1 MLLVIDVGNTNTVMG
16 VYDNDRLVTH
26 WRLATSRHRTGD
38 EYGVLVQGLC
48 AQRRIDAQ
56 AIRDV
61 AISCV
66 VPAQVFP
73 LTEVS
78 HVYFD
83 SHPLIVDHLT
93 AGMPILTDRPEE
105 VGADR
110 LVNAVAAYDKFHRDA
125 IVVDLG
131 TATTFDVVSAAGQ
144 YLGGAISPGITIS
157 IEALAQHASKLSR
170 VEFANPGTVI
180 GKNTVQAMQS
190 GMYFGYVGLVDAI
203 VSRMRL
209 EMGGDPLIIATGG
222 LAPLIAEAS
231 TTLQKIEPYLTLE
244 GLKIIFDK
252 HSVHRPVRTE
262 AV

>member
-16 VYDNDRLVTH
+16 VYDHDRLVTH
-26 WRLATSRHRTGD
+26 WRLGTSQHRTSD

-56 AIRDV
+56 AIHHV
-61 AISCV
+61 VISCV
-66 VPAQVFP
+66 VPSQLRS
-73 LTEVS
+73 LTDVS

-83 SHPLIVDHLT
+83 CQPLIVDHTT
-93 AGMPILTDRPEE
+93 AGLPILIDRPEE

-110 LVNAVAAYDKFHRDA
+110 LVNAVAAYDKFRCA
-125 IVVDLG
+125 LIVVDLG
-131 TATTFDVVSAAGQ
+131 TATTFDAVSADGA

-180 GKNTVQAMQS
+180 GKHTVHAMQA
-190 GMYFGYVGLVDAI
+190 GIYFGYVGLVDTL
-203 VSRMRL
+203 VERMRI
-209 EMGGDPLIIATGG
+209 EMGGEPLVVATGG

-231 TTLQKIEPYLTLE
+231 TTVHRIEPYLTLE
-244 GLKIIFDK
+244 GLKVIFD
-252 HSVHRPVRTE
+252 HQTARQQHIHT
-262 AV
+262 

>member
-16 VYDNDRLVTH
+16 VYEADRLVTH
-26 WRLATSRHRTGD
+26 WRLATSRHRTSD

-48 AQRRIDAQ
+48 AQRRIDAT
-56 AIRDV
+56 AIHHV

-66 VPAQVFP
+66 VPAQLFP

-83 SHPLIVDHLT
+83 CRPLIVDHLT
-93 AGMPILTDRPEE
+93 AGIPILTDRPEE

-125 IVVDLG
+125 IIVDLG
-131 TATTFDVVSAAGQ
+131 TATTFDAISPEGA
-144 YLGGAISPGITIS
+144 YLGGAISPGISIS

-170 VEFANPGTVI
+170 VEFANPGTVL
-180 GKNTVQAMQS
+180 GKHTVHAMQA
-190 GMYFGYVGLVDAI
+190 GIYFGYVGLVDTI
-203 VSRMRL
+203 VERMRA
-209 EMGGDPLIIATGG
+209 EMGGHPLIIATGG

-231 TTLQKIEPYLTLE
+231 TTLEEIAPYLTLE

-252 HSVHRPVRTE
+252 HSVQHQR
-262 AV
+262 ACK